1 MYSLCSQFGL
11 TYVINSQW
19 FKLANENRKVLL
31 FNLFV
36 INLIL
41 STFSIFL
48 FLLLQNKL
56 TPLLIGDVW
65 LNFKELSLFIIIQI
79 FSVGFKSLFDGYMI
93 IEKKIKW
100 ILILSLL
107 SIIIN
112 TITFMYLVIEYSD
125 IYIIIKSQS
134 LIVLLFGSIY
144 SIIIINNSNFRF
156 DISFWKK
163 TLRIGYPVF
172 IRSIFNF
179 ARNRYDSILAVN
191 LLGGSNF
198 AVYNF
203 SKNVVSL
210 NEYLAGAFD
219 KSFSPYLYK
228 KISEG
233 SSNNRDFALLI
244 YLYFTITVCGI
255 YIFCICGKTLISFL
269 TNNLFNESFD
279 YILLLLIYVLFGIP
293 TMCSGHILVSYE
305 KTTWILW
312 NTIFQFIILVSLS
325 YFLYQPFGIT
335 GVLVSLCISNI
346 IYSLNQYILSRKLFN
361 LCIMERSLFLDTLLV
376 LAGIMI
382 LYFHGSLLFISLVI
396 VYIIYK
402 LIKQFKDYKV
412 TKDTI

>member
-1 MYSLCSQFGL
+1 MLKSTLLFSIPDIVSKALPFITLPITTRFLTKEQISLLGIYSIIISMYSLCSQFGL

-210 NEYLAGAFD
+210 N
-219 KSFSPYLYK
+219 
-228 KISEG
+228 
-233 SSNNRDFALLI
+233 
-244 YLYFTITVCGI
+244 
-255 YIFCICGKTLISFL
+255 
-269 TNNLFNESFD
+269 
-279 YILLLLIYVLFGIP
+279 
-293 TMCSGHILVSYE
+293 
-305 KTTWILW
+305 
-312 NTIFQFIILVSLS
+312 
-325 YFLYQPFGIT
+325 
-335 GVLVSLCISNI
+335 
-346 IYSLNQYILSRKLFN
+346 
-361 LCIMERSLFLDTLLV
+361 
-376 LAGIMI
+376 
-382 LYFHGSLLFISLVI
+382 
-396 VYIIYK
+396 
-402 LIKQFKDYKV
+402 
-412 TKDTI
+412 